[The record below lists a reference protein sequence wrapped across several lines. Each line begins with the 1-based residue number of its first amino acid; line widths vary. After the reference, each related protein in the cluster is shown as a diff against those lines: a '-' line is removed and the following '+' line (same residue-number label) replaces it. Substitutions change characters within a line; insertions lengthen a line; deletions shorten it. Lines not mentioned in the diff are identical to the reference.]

1 MVEKNSDYLETR
13 IKKLKAENK
22 SLRETTLLLKGEIL
36 KLKTALRERDRLFNS
51 IPAGVI
57 LIRNGKILETNEL
70 ILEQLGYRAEEVI
83 GRDFLDLVHHDDE
96 EYVRRLHN
104 VWNSGKMAPGQY
116 DAHLVIREGG
126 SIYCE
131 VKVKRIRHK
140 SRTAFLLN
148 LTRLEKRKELEEEK
162 IRSRKREA
170 LITMA
175 LGVNGEFRCY
185 NDLILKKMKEIKEI
199 ARSGDIVLV
208 DAYKML
214 KDVSY
219 KTLRIARELELIG
232 ETENE
237 QKHVTHF
244 DLNRIVNEAVES
256 AVGTW
261 KVGPE
266 SQGIKVDLKTY
277 LRSSS
282 LVEGDSEEIKDVIIH
297 MITNAVEAMPDGG
310 EIHITTEDDADY
322 THIYIQDSGIGISG
336 RFRETIFDPFFSTK
350 GNTATGLGLSLS
362 YAIVKRHKG
371 DIEMSSR
378 EGEGTIFHIRLPLV
392 GQGYK
397 VSKAERKKIKDT
409 QILIIQDEDVVRDLL
424 SHLLMSKGCK
434 VETANNGLEGMVK
447 LTRKRFDM
455 IIADAERLREG
466 GSTLVKKYGKIN
478 PKMSIALIREG
489 NDINNNHRRDE
500 LSVDLNI
507 MKPIDVNIVL
517 KQVSEILMN
526 RR

>member
-1 MVEKNSDYLETR
+1 MGEKKSDYLETR

-51 IPAGVI
+51 MPAGVM
-57 LIRNGKILETNEL
+57 LIRNGKILETNDL

-83 GRDFLDLVHHDDE
+83 GRDFLDFVHHDEE
-96 EYVRRLHN
+96 EYVRKLYN
-104 VWNSGKMAPGQY
+104 IWNSCKMAPGQY
-116 DAHLVIREGG
+116 DAHLVTQGGG
-126 SIYCE
+126 SIYCD
-131 VKVKRIRHK
+131 VKVKRIRYK

-162 IRSRKREA
+162 IRSMKREA

-175 LGVNGEFRCY
+175 LGVNAKFRSY
-185 NDLILKKMKEIKEI
+185 NDFIFKKMKEFKEI
-199 ARSGDIVLV
+199 ARSGNIVLV

-219 KTLRIARELELIG
+219 KTMGIARELKLIA
-232 ETENE
+232 ETEDE
-237 QKHVTHF
+237 QKRVTHF
-244 DLNRIVNEAVES
+244 DLNKMVNEAVES
-256 AVGTW
+256 TVGTW

-266 SQGIKVDLKTY
+266 SKGIKIDLKTY

-282 LVEGDSEEIKDVIIH
+282 LLEGDSGEIKDVIIH

-310 EIHITTEDDADY
+310 EIHITTEDNADY
-322 THIYIQDSGIGISG
+322 AHIYIQDSGIGVSD
-336 RFRETIFDPFFSTK
+336 RFQERIFDPFFSTK

-371 DIEMSSR
+371 DIEMSSQ

-392 GQGYK
+392 GRGYK
-397 VSKAERKKIKDT
+397 VSKAERKKIKDA
-409 QILIIQDEDVVRDLL
+409 QILIIQDEDFVRDLL

-434 VETANNGLEGMVK
+434 VETAINGLEGMVK
-447 LTRKRFDM
+447 LKRKKFDM

-466 GSTLVKKYGKIN
+466 GNTLVKKYRKIN

-489 NDINNNHRRDE
+489 NDINNNHWRDE
-500 LSVDLNI
+500 LAADLNI
-507 MKPIDVNIVL
+507 MKPINVNMVL
-517 KQVSEILMN
+517 KQVSELLMN

>member
-1 MVEKNSDYLETR
+1 MVEKNFDYLETR
-13 IKKLKAENK
+13 IKKLKTENK
-22 SLRETTLLLKGEIL
+22 SLRETMALLKGEIL
-36 KLKTALRERDRLFNS
+36 KLKRALRERDRLFNS
-51 IPAGVI
+51 MPAGVM

-83 GRDFLDLVHHDDE
+83 GRDFLNFVHQDEE

-104 VWNSGKMAPGQY
+104 IWNSGKMAPGQY
-116 DAHLVIREGG
+116 DAHLVTRGGG
-126 SIYCE
+126 SIYCD
-131 VKVKRIRHK
+131 VKVNRIRHK
-140 SRTAFLLN
+140 SKTAFLLN
-148 LTRLEKRKELEEEK
+148 LTRLEKRKEWEEEK

-170 LITMA
+170 LIAMA
-175 LGVNGEFRCY
+175 LGVNGKFQRY
-185 NDLILKKMKEIKEI
+185 NDLILKKMKELKEI

-208 DAYKML
+208 DAYKIL

-219 KTLRIARELELIG
+219 KTMRIARELELIS
-232 ETENE
+232 ETEDE
-237 QKHVTHF
+237 QKRVTHF
-244 DLNRIVNEAVES
+244 DLNRMVNEAVES
-256 AVGTW
+256 TIGTW
-261 KVGPE
+261 KVGPG
-266 SQGIKVDLKTY
+266 SQDIKIDLKTY

-282 LVEGDSEEIKDVIIH
+282 LIEGDPEEIKDVIIY

-310 EIHITTEDDADY
+310 EIDITTEDNADY
-322 THIYIQDSGIGISG
+322 CHIYIQDSGIGVPG
-336 RFRETIFDPFFSTK
+336 RFRERIFDPFFSTK

-378 EGEGTIFHIRLPLV
+378 EGEGTIFHIKLPLV

-397 VSKAERKKIKDT
+397 VIKAGRKKIKDA

-434 VETANNGLEGMVK
+434 VETANNGLEGMRK
-447 LTRKRFDM
+447 LKRKKFDLV
-455 IIADAERLREG
+455 IADVEALHEG
-466 GSTLVKKYGKIN
+466 GNTLVKKYGKIN

-489 NDINNNHRRDE
+489 NDINNNHRQDE
-500 LSVDLNI
+500 SVADLNI
-507 MKPIDVNIVL
+507 MKPIDVNMVL
-517 KQVSEILMN
+517 KQVSEVLMN